1 MLSKA
6 CEYGIKAVVLL
17 AQCSAPGKLCNV
29 KEISKE
35 INSPEAFTA
44 KVLQQLVRASVISS
58 VKGPQ
63 GGFYIEEK
71 KLKRLS
77 LMHLVVAIDG
87 DNIISKC
94 VLGLRQCS
102 ESNPCPMH
110 PKYKIVKE
118 NIRNMLET
126 TFVHELASDLEK
138 KLIVL
143 KS

>member
-1 MLSKA
+1 
-6 CEYGIKAVVLL
+6 
-17 AQCSAPGKLCNV
+17 
-29 KEISKE
+29 
-35 INSPEAFTA
+35 
-44 KVLQQLVRASVISS
+44 
-58 VKGPQ
+58 
-63 GGFYIEEK
+63 
-71 KLKRLS
+71 
-77 LMHLVVAIDG
+77 MHLVVAIDG